1 MGAKAACFAVGL
13 RGRGRPRLLAGTL
26 AALVA
31 VAVGWAC
38 WNAPH
43 WCWCVWCHTRI
54 RAAGG
59 TVWVASGVE
68 GHGRPAIVDDP
79 ADVRYLSLNSGAFG
93 DGQVSLLRAYTRL
106 IRLSLSG
113 TKIRSAAI
121 KCINS
126 PSLFVFEARGTG
138 VDDDGV
144 RLLAER
150 FPRLCKLDLGDT
162 PLTDGCA
169 KWLCHLT
176 APCDVYLDGTGV
188 SDTGLRDFD
197 RGPQGLT
204 LFLVGTKVTKGGINA
219 LARTRPDIRCFWGAN
234 WSVARWGPNVPGWEN
249 DKKARND
256 RGGNPPE

>member
-1 MGAKAACFAVGL
+1 MAHSLCETAHAVGAKAACFAVGL

-26 AALVA
+26 AGAA
-31 VAVGWAC
+31 WRWRSVGRAGM
-38 WNAPH
+38 P
-43 WCWCVWCHTRI
+43 RI
-54 RAAGG
+54 GAGAYG
-59 TVWVASGVE
+59 AIPEFAQPAGPFRVASGVE

-150 FPRLCKLDLGDT
+150 FPA
-162 PLTDGCA
+162 PL
-169 KWLCHLT
+169 
-176 APCDVYLDGTGV
+176 
-188 SDTGLRDFD
+188 
-197 RGPQGLT
+197 Q
-204 LFLVGTKVTKGGINA
+204 
-219 LARTRPDIRCFWGAN
+219 ARPR
-234 WSVARWGPNVPGWEN
+234 
-249 DKKARND
+249 
-256 RGGNPPE
+256 